1 MELDN
6 WGEIVSFFWP
16 IIKYCSEIHIQVWKC
31 KFVCNI
37 CRCSHKSMVAV
48 LESHSFKMHLDPF
61 AVRVPN
67 TKACKCLILH
77 LNLKKKSKR
86 DKRGALSWS
95 CLVISWS
102 FNVLPAWSSRE
113 TKKKTRKQTKAPV
126 AKITA
131 KTLWELVHHTESQHR
146 GQSLEAK
153 PQFSWDL
160 SFTQREQALTLS
172 HCSNLTSNKKTQD
185 KCASHVEKQDKQG
198 LKLFFFFLF
207 SSWPL

>member
-48 LESHSFKMHLDPF
+48 LESHFFKMHLDPF

-113 TKKKTRKQTKAPV
+113 TKKNTKTNKSSCCKDYSKNIVRAC
-126 AKITA
+126 ASRWITA
-131 KTLWELVHHTESQHR
+131 SGPKSGGKTTIFVGFELHSERIGPH
-146 GQSLEAK
+146 
-153 PQFSWDL
+153 PQ
-160 SFTQREQALTLS
+160 
-172 HCSNLTSNKKTQD
+172 
-185 KCASHVEKQDKQG
+185 
-198 LKLFFFFLF
+198 
-207 SSWPL
+207 PL